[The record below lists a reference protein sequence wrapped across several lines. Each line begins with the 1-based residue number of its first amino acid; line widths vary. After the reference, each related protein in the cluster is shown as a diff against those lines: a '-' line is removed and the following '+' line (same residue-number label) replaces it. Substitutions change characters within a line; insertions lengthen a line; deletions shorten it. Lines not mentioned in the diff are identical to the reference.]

1 MSAWF
6 NPAWHVPVLPS
17 AALLPLWVALSWG
30 LVGATVLWIWAD
42 RHRPAWWWRALA
54 AVLLLSLCL
63 PATRA
68 WTAWLALAL
77 QSPSLLGL
85 GWLLL
90 WAWDVMR
97 RPGARAPQVPV
108 AWAFAGVVLGW
119 GLWLDTLNLW
129 PAALDVP
136 LFAWGFSAV
145 TFWAVLAWLRCC
157 WRCSRCSRS
166 RAGPAAICGTVC
178 LTRGSGWVA
187 MGSACARGSRGARCG
202 LSAEAP
208 AGIRARTAGLPAC
221 ARRRR

>member
-6 NPAWHVPVLPS
+6 NPAWHAPVLPS

-54 AVLLLSLCL
+54 AMLLLSLCL

-136 LFAWGFSAV
+136 LFAWGFSAM
-145 TFWAVLAWLRCC
+145 TFWAVLAAVAWMGVRA
-157 WRCSRCSRS
+157 S
-166 RAGPAAICGTVC
+166 RAGESSRLAALLLAVLAVFA
-178 LTRGSGWVA
+178 LTRWPSGNLWDACLDPWVWL
-187 MGSACARGSRGARCG
+187 GCHGVCV
-202 LSAEAP
+202 
-208 AGIRARTAGLPAC
+208 RAWL
-221 ARRRR
+221 ARRTPRPQR